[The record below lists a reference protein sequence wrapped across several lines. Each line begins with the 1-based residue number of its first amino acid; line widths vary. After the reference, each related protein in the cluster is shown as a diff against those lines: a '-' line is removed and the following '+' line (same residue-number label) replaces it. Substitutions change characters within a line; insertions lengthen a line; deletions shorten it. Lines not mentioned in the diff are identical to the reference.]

1 MRQPITLLV
10 HGSGSGADVLCDSW
24 ARRRKIPIKIH
35 QADCDKRGA
44 DAWVVR
50 NSEMLKE
57 KPDLVI
63 AFSSSNTTCDCDM
76 LKKCQSKFIPI
87 IFGEYH
93 HAEATIIY
101 WAEEA
106 LARLES
112 ARAEQAKLITSEW
125 CLSHGAKYIA
135 AGDQYVFE
143 CGVIW
148 TPSGVY
154 YDHRGRDPWRHA
166 TALPEIKTCGQ
177 LSDLINALKGGES

>member
-1 MRQPITLLV
+1 MAKPKCPTCKKVLTGDDDTWYWIDTPYLAFCDAQCHDNYRHVVLVIGSKDFNSDALVAKVLSAVHVRQPITLLV

-87 IFGEYH
+87 IF
-93 HAEATIIY
+93 
-101 WAEEA
+101 
-106 LARLES
+106 
-112 ARAEQAKLITSEW
+112 
-125 CLSHGAKYIA
+125 
-135 AGDQYVFE
+135 V
-143 CGVIW
+143 
-148 TPSGVY
+148 
-154 YDHRGRDPWRHA
+154 
-166 TALPEIKTCGQ
+166 
-177 LSDLINALKGGES
+177 